1 MQPVR
6 QSAKG
11 MPELLEPPQ
20 AFLVVVAVLAV
31 PPGRQ
36 PPRLAEV
43 LEGPA
48 KPLT

>member
-6 QSAKG
+6 QSAKE

-20 AFLVVVAVLAV
+20 AFLVVAAVLAV

-36 PPRLAEV
+36 PQGLAEV
-43 LEGPA
+43 LEGQA
-48 KPLT
+48 RYLT